1 MILSGLATLVLFGFS
16 LFSGWQWL
24 RSIGYEGGF
33 DPQAFQQWL
42 SDPKN
47 AGQMEPLQAFSNLW
61 LPIFLA
67 LTTWLFGWLKSKEP
81 APQAATLAK
90 ADVAWAAIR
99 GDLIQTVRKHWIDD
113 WLHHS
118 LYRGV
123 RIHLGVEKKPDAI
136 DHPFT
141 IERVSGE
148 KLLLKPAALL
158 QLYDECGG
166 MFVIQ
171 GKPGSGKTFTLVQL
185 AGLLLDRAKDD
196 LSAPVPVIVPLAS
209 WAMDELPLDQW
220 LTTELHHHYS
230 LSKRDTPNLLA
241 AQEKRLI
248 LLLDGLDEVR
258 ASARDACARAILEF
272 QKHFHTTV
280 VLCCRVD
287 EYEALPVRPSAG
299 DAIRVLP
306 LSPGQIEAYLS
317 ALGADAL
324 MKVVKADPEW
334 QELTST
340 PLMLNILAVVHGSG
354 EPLPEDPQTPEA
366 WLEAIFRRYVKQM
379 FQRKER
385 KTSIGAGVQDDVS
398 FTPPQAIHWLQ
409 QLAKRMASDQVT
421 TFYIERMQPRWVAS
435 RWKLG
440 ISFGLIDGLFFGL
453 IGGLVFG
460 SAAGLV
466 LGLIAGLVFGLIG
479 GLVFGLFFFLT
490 SKLIII
496 DLINLVESVRFHFNK
511 VRLIISLI
519 AGLVFGLFF
528 LLRYGHVGELII
540 SLFCALFF
548 GFFELRS
555 HPQPS
560 SPNQGVCNSFTNG
573 LIASVIWALAGAGI
587 GAAFEGAGLGLLGAM
602 IGIYGF
608 GGIAV
613 VHHYSIRLAL
623 AWEGALPYPLKD
635 RQLVRFLDAMR
646 DRLLLTR
653 VGGGWM
659 FIHRQLL
666 DFLAKEPFGTTPAEV
681 EQSLKQVRPSDP

>member
-16 LFSGWQWL
+16 LVSVLQWL
-24 RSIGYEGGF
+24 RSTGYEGGF
-33 DPQAFQQWL
+33 NPQAFQEWL

-47 AGQMEPLQAFSNLW
+47 TEKMEPLQAFSNLW

-67 LTTWLFGWLKSKEP
+67 LTTWLFGWLRGRGPES
-81 APQAATLAK
+81 QVAAQAK
-90 ADVAWAAIR
+90 AEVAWAAIR
-99 GDLIQTVRKHWIDD
+99 GDLILTVRKHWIDD

-141 IERVSGE
+141 IERASGE
-148 KLLLKPAALL
+148 RLLLKPAALL

-196 LSAPVPVIVPLAS
+196 PSAPVPVIVPLAS

-220 LTTELHHHYS
+220 LAAELHHHYS
-230 LSKRDTPNLLA
+230 LSTRDTPGLLA

-272 QKHFHTTV
+272 HKQFHTTV

-354 EPLPEDPQTPEA
+354 EPLPKDLQTPAA
-366 WLEAIFRRYVKQM
+366 WQEAIFRRYVKQM

-385 KTSIGAGVQDDVS
+385 RTTGGVVVQDEVP
-398 FTPPQAIHWLQ
+398 FTSAQAIHWLQ
-409 QLAKRMASDQVT
+409 QLAKRMVNDQVF
-421 TFYIERMQPRWVAS
+421 TFYIERMQPRWVRT
-435 RWKLG
+435 RWKYKLTG
-440 ISFGLIDGLFFGL
+440 GLIFGL
-453 IGGLVFG
+453 IGGLIV
-460 SAAGLV
+460 
-466 LGLIAGLVFGLIG
+466 GLIFGLIFGLMVGMMVGLMSGMFEAMIFGLTSGLFTIELVERVRLRSNKLRLIVGLICGVIG
-479 GLVFGLFFFLT
+479 GLVFGVIIWLTLGPIFGLFF
-490 SKLIII
+490 
-496 DLINLVESVRFHFNK
+496 
-511 VRLIISLI
+511 
-519 AGLVFGLFF
+519 GLVFGLFIG
-528 LLRYGHVGELII
+528 LIELK
-540 SLFCALFF
+540 
-548 GFFELRS
+548 S

-560 SPNQGVCNSFTNG
+560 SPNQGVRKSFTNS
-573 LIASVIWALAGAGI
+573 LIATAIFALLGAGI
-587 GAAFEGAGLGLLGAM
+587 GAAFEKFTLGYLSA
-602 IGIYGF
+602 YF
-608 GGIAV
+608 GGFFFGGMAV
-613 VHHYSIRLAL
+613 LEHYSVRLAL
-623 AWEGALPYPLKD
+623 AWEGVLPYPLRD

-666 DFLAKEPFGTTPAEV
+666 DFLANEPFGTTPAEV
-681 EQSLKQVRPSDP
+681 EQILRKDRPSEV